1 VPRVA
6 TRPALLAGTAPA
18 AGTAR
23 ARRTLGPWLA
33 PLAALALLG
42 STALAACEAAGP
54 DREAWAP
61 DADAR
66 GHSAPTRA
74 TAEANAAAAERLPL
88 EDPRDFE
95 AARRGLVARDE
106 EVVVEG
112 PEGRT
117 VWDLRDYD
125 FVEGEAP
132 ESVHPSLWRQARLN
146 GIHGLFEVVPGI
158 HQVRGYDLA
167 NMTLIE
173 GESGW
178 IVVDP
183 LTAEETARAALD
195 LARRHLGAR
204 PVSAVIYTHSHV
216 DHFGGIAGVLP
227 DAATGEDGNAPA
239 AESREAAAKGGDS
252 GDASAQTNVRII
264 APADF
269 LHEATSENVLAG
281 GPMTRRA
288 AFMFGLPL
296 ARGSRGHVDTGLG
309 MEPAWGTV
317 SLVPPTDLVERTPQE
332 MVIDGVRFVF
342 QHVPGSEAPA
352 ELTFYL
358 PEHKAFCGAEIVS
371 RTMHNLYTLRGAKV
385 RDALRWSDYIDE
397 AMRLFPEAE
406 VVFASHHWP
415 TWGRENV
422 RTYLAGQRDTYK
434 YIHDQTLRLAAS
446 GATPAEIAE
455 QLTLPPSLAGSFA
468 NRGYYGTVRHNA
480 RAVYQFYFGWYDGN
494 PAHLDPLPPAD
505 AAGRYVE
512 AMGGPEAVRRRARAA
527 FDAGEYR
534 WAATLLDHLVFAAPD
549 DSEAREL
556 LARTYDQLAYRAES
570 GPWRDVYLT
579 GAHELRHGVAADA
592 PRTEDALGLV
602 RRIPAARLFDA
613 LATRLVGPEA
623 EGEDTRIRFTFTD
636 LGESYLLWLENAVLH
651 HGPVEGD
658 PEVDATVRLS
668 HDLFLRLA
676 TRQAGLRELVF
687 SDELDVDG
695 SRLALL
701 SFFSLLETPDER
713 FAIVTP

>member
-1 VPRVA
+1 VTHA
-6 TRPALLAGTAPA
+6 AIRP
-18 AGTAR
+18 
-23 ARRTLGPWLA
+23 A
-33 PLAALALLG
+33 PLARNAGARRPRGRRFASLAVLVAGAAAL
-42 STALAACEAAGP
+42 ALAACEPAGP

-61 DADAR
+61 DADAQ
-66 GHSAPTRA
+66 GHSAPTPA
-74 TAEANAAAAERLPL
+74 TADANEAAARALPL
-88 EDPRDFE
+88 DDPRDFE

-106 EVVVEG
+106 EVVIEG
-112 PEGRT
+112 VDGRT
-117 VWDLRDYD
+117 VWDLRDYA

-158 HQVRGYDLA
+158 HQVRGYDIA
-167 NMTLIE
+167 SMTLIE

-195 LARRHLGAR
+195 LARRNLGDR
-204 PVSAVIYTHSHV
+204 PISAVIYTHSHV
-216 DHFGGIAGVLP
+216 DHFGGVAGVLP
-227 DAATGEDGNAPA
+227 DL
-239 AESREAAAKGGDS
+239 EARS
-252 GDASAQTNVRII
+252 NIPII

-269 LHEATSENVLAG
+269 LHEATSENILAG
-281 GPMTRRA
+281 VPMIRRA

-296 ARGSRGHVDTGLG
+296 ARGPRGHVDTGLG
-309 MEPAWGTV
+309 KQPAWGTV
-317 SLVPPTDLVERTPQE
+317 SLVPPTELVDRTPHP

-358 PEHKAFCGAEIVS
+358 PEHEAFCGAEIVS

-385 RDALRWSDYIDE
+385 RDALLWSNYIDE

-406 VVFASHHWP
+406 VAFASHHWP

-422 RTYLAGQRDTYK
+422 RTYMAAQRDTYK
-434 YIHDQTLRLAAS
+434 YLHDQTLRLAAS

-455 QLTLPPSLAGSFA
+455 QLTLPPSLARNFA

-480 RAVYQFYFGWYDGN
+480 RAVYQLYFGWFDGN
-494 PAHLDPLPPAD
+494 PAHLDPLPPAE
-505 AAGRYVE
+505 AATRYVE
-512 AMGGPEAVRRRARAA
+512 AMGGPATVRQRARAA

-549 DSEAREL
+549 DAEAREL
-556 LARTYDQLAYRAES
+556 LARTYDQLGYRAES

-602 RRIPAARLFDA
+602 RRIPVPRFFDA

-651 HGPVEGD
+651 HRPVEGD
-658 PEVDATVRLS
+658 PEVDATVRLT

-701 SFFSLLETPDER
+701 SFFSLLEAPDEG
-713 FAIVTP
+713 FAVVKP